1 MESISRNRFL
11 NLFFFPFC
19 IGSLS
24 VLSFAPFNY
33 TFINFLIFPLL
44 YLILLNIKKKSKS
57 KFRKKPFLINCF
69 LSGFFFGFGF
79 FLFGN
84 YWISNSLT
92 FDDSFKILIPFSLI
106 LIPALLA
113 LFYGFATTISGYL
126 INNTISSIF
135 MFSSIFSIADYLR
148 GKILTGFPWN
158 LWSYSFHWFDELIQ
172 ITNIIGI
179 YAFNLLSI
187 IIFVFPVSI
196 ILKKSSIF
204 KLSFTYL
211 LFVFSLYI
219 YGNYVLNISKEEMTR
234 NSKNSQLNF
243 KIISPSFDI
252 TYGLNDEDVEKLIEK
267 VIKFSEPK
275 KSEKTIFVWPEGVFS
290 GYYFRD
296 LQKFK
301 GMIQKNF
308 SSNHIIVFG
317 TNTFDEKLGK
327 TYNSLIAIDKNFNKL
342 YQYNKIRLVPFGEF
356 LPAENI
362 LKKIGLK
369 KITEGHGS
377 FSRGSNFQNFLYDG
391 YNILPAICYELI
403 FPEIFQK
410 SNKKTNIIINIS
422 EDGWFGDSIGP
433 SQHFIKAKFR
443 AIENNSFLIRSA
455 NKGYSAFLN
464 NKGQVIKI
472 LDPNEPGN
480 IELRIPA
487 LNNNFKNR
495 NDLIFFTLL
504 ITYLVIFKR
513 FRNE

>member
-1 MESISRNRFL
+1 MKSISTNRFL

-19 IGSLS
+19 IGSIS

-33 TFINFLIFPLL
+33 SFINFFLFPLL

-57 KFRKKPFLINCF
+57 KYRKKPFLINCF
-69 LSGFFFGFGF
+69 LSGYSFGFGF

-92 FDDSFKILIPFSLI
+92 FDESFKVLIPFSLI
-106 LIPALLA
+106 FIPALLA
-113 LFYGFATTISGYL
+113 LFYGLATTLSGYL

-135 MFSSIFSIADYLR
+135 MFSSIFSLSDYLR
-148 GKILTGFPWN
+148 GKMFTGFPWN
-158 LWSYSFHWFDELIQ
+158 LWAYSFHWFDELIQ

-179 YAFNLLSI
+179 YAFNLLT
-187 IIFVFPVSI
+187 IFVFVFPATI
-196 ILKKSSIF
+196 FLKKSSIL
-204 KLSFTYL
+204 KLSIPY
-211 LFVFSLYI
+211 FSLIFLIYI
-219 YGNYVLNISKEEMTR
+219 YGNYVLNISKEELAR
-234 NSKNSQLNF
+234 NSKNSEVNF

-252 TYGLNDEDVEKLIEK
+252 TYGLSDEDVEKLLKK

-275 KSEKTIFVWPEGVFS
+275 NNEETIFVWPEGVFS
-290 GYYFRD
+290 GYYFKD

-301 GMIQKNF
+301 GIIKKNF
-308 SSNHIIVFG
+308 SSNHKIIFG
-317 TNTFDEKLGK
+317 TNTFDEKQNK
-327 TYNSLIAIDKNFNKL
+327 TFNSLIVIDKNFNKL
-342 YQYNKIRLVPFGEF
+342 YQYDKVRLVPFGEF

-369 KITEGHGS
+369 KITEGYGS
-377 FSRGSNFQNFLYDG
+377 FSKGSVSQNFLYKS

-403 FPEIFQK
+403 FPEIFQR
-410 SNKKTNIIINIS
+410 SNQKTNIILNIS

-455 NKGYSAFLN
+455 NKGYSAFIN
-464 NKGQVIKI
+464 NKGQIIKM

-480 IELRIPA
+480 IELRIPVI
-487 LNNNFKNR
+487 NNSYKNR

-504 ITYLVIFKR
+504 ITYLIIFR
-513 FRNE
+513 IFRNE

>member
-1 MESISRNRFL
+1 M
-11 NLFFFPFC
+11 
-19 IGSLS
+19 
-24 VLSFAPFNY
+24 
-33 TFINFLIFPLL
+33 
-44 YLILLNIKKKSKS
+44 LNIKKKSKS

-84 YWISNSLT
+84 YWISYSLT
-92 FDDSFKILIPFSLI
+92 FDDSFKILIPFSLV

-113 LFYGFATTISGYL
+113 LFYGFATTISGYF

-172 ITNIIGI
+172 VTNIIGI

-204 KLSFTYL
+204 KLFLPYL

-219 YGNYVLNISKEEMTR
+219 YGNYALNISKQEMTR

-275 KSEKTIFVWPEGVFS
+275 KSEKTIFVWPEGVFA

-317 TNTFDEKLGK
+317 TNTFDEKQGK
-327 TYNSLIAIDKNFNKL
+327 TYNSLIAIDRNFNKL
-342 YQYNKIRLVPFGEF
+342 YQYDKIRLVPFGEF
-356 LPAENI
+356 LPAENF

-403 FPEIFQK
+403 FPEIFQE

-455 NKGYSAFLN
+455 NKGYSAFIN
-464 NKGQVIKI
+464 NKGQVMKI

-495 NDLIFFTLL
+495 NDLIFFALL

>member
-1 MESISRNRFL
+1 
-11 NLFFFPFC
+11 
-19 IGSLS
+19 
-24 VLSFAPFNY
+24 
-33 TFINFLIFPLL
+33 
-44 YLILLNIKKKSKS
+44 
-57 KFRKKPFLINCF
+57 
-69 LSGFFFGFGF
+69 
-79 FLFGN
+79 
-84 YWISNSLT
+84 
-92 FDDSFKILIPFSLI
+92 
-106 LIPALLA
+106 
-113 LFYGFATTISGYL
+113 
-126 INNTISSIF
+126 
-135 MFSSIFSIADYLR
+135 MFSSIFSLADYLR

-187 IIFVFPVSI
+187 IIFIFPITI
-196 ILKKSSIF
+196 ILKKSSIL
-204 KLSFTYL
+204 KLSFS
-211 LFVFSLYI
+211 LFLFIFSLYI
-219 YGNYVLNISKEEMTR
+219 YGNYAINMSKEELTR
-234 NSKNSQLNF
+234 NLKNNEVNF

-275 KSEKTIFVWPEGVFS
+275 ENEKTIFVWPEGVFA

-317 TNTFDEKLGK
+317 TNTFDEKQGK
-327 TYNSLIAIDKNFNKL
+327 TYNSLIVIDNNFNKL

-369 KITEGHGS
+369 KITEGYGS
-377 FSRGSNFQNFLYDG
+377 FSRGSIPQNFLYER
-391 YNILPAICYELI
+391 YNILPVICYELI
-403 FPEIFQK
+403 FPEIFQR
-410 SNKKTNIIINIS
+410 SNKKTNIILNIS

-455 NKGYSAFLN
+455 NKGYSAFIN
-464 NKGQVIKI
+464 NKGQIIKI

-480 IELRIPA
+480 IELRIPI
-487 LNNNFKNR
+487 LNNNYKNR
-495 NDLIFFTLL
+495 NDLIFFILL
-504 ITYLVIFKR
+504 ITYLIIFKI

>member
-19 IGSLS
+19 IGPLS

-84 YWISNSLT
+84 YWISYSLT

-204 KLSFTYL
+204 KLSLPYL

-243 KIISPSFDI
+243 KIISPSFGI

-275 KSEKTIFVWPEGVFS
+275 KSEKTIFVWPEGVFA

-455 NKGYSAFLN
+455 NKGYSAFIN
-464 NKGQVIKI
+464 NKGQVMKI
-472 LDPNEPGN
+472 LDPNEQGN

-495 NDLIFFTLL
+495 NDLIFFALL

>member
-1 MESISRNRFL
+1 MKSISTNRFL

-19 IGSLS
+19 IGSIS

-33 TFINFLIFPLL
+33 SFINFFLFPLL

-57 KFRKKPFLINCF
+57 KYRKKPFLINCF
-69 LSGFFFGFGF
+69 LSGYSFGFGF

-92 FDDSFKILIPFSLI
+92 FDESFKVLIPFSLI
-106 LIPALLA
+106 FIPALLA
-113 LFYGFATTISGYL
+113 LFYGLATTLSGYL

-135 MFSSIFSIADYLR
+135 MFSSIFSLSDYLR
-148 GKILTGFPWN
+148 GKMFTGFPWN
-158 LWSYSFHWFDELIQ
+158 LWAYSFHWFDELIQ

-179 YAFNLLSI
+179 YAFNLLTI
-187 IIFVFPVSI
+187 FIFVFPATI
-196 ILKKSSIF
+196 FLKKSSIL
-204 KLSFTYL
+204 KLSIPY
-211 LFVFSLYI
+211 FSLIFLIYI
-219 YGNYVLNISKEEMTR
+219 YGNYVLNISKEELAR
-234 NSKNSQLNF
+234 NSKNSEVNF

-252 TYGLNDEDVEKLIEK
+252 TYGLSDEDVEKLLKK

-275 KSEKTIFVWPEGVFS
+275 NNEETIFVWPEGVFS
-290 GYYFRD
+290 GYYFKD

-301 GMIQKNF
+301 GIIKKNF
-308 SSNHIIVFG
+308 SSNHKIIFG
-317 TNTFDEKLGK
+317 TNTFDEKQNK
-327 TYNSLIAIDKNFNKL
+327 TFNSLIVIDKNFNKL
-342 YQYNKIRLVPFGEF
+342 YQYNKVRLVPFGEF

-369 KITEGHGS
+369 KITEGYGS
-377 FSRGSNFQNFLYDG
+377 FSKGSVSQNFLYKS

-403 FPEIFQK
+403 FPEIFQR
-410 SNKKTNIIINIS
+410 SNQKTNIILNIS

-455 NKGYSAFLN
+455 NKGYSAFIN
-464 NKGQVIKI
+464 NKGQIIKM

-480 IELRIPA
+480 IELRIPVI
-487 LNNNFKNR
+487 NNSYKNR

-504 ITYLVIFKR
+504 ITYLIIFR
-513 FRNE
+513 IFRNE